1 MDRRITIHLL
11 KSVGRRRRN
20 AEVDR
25 VWEVTQKLFADPVPY
40 VLDCKWGLVR
50 KEDFDDFLEVFTW
63 SKEFGFDSMEGRQIK
78 QGVIGVFTGKS
89 FNPRENVHFQDGKQI
104 SLAAYAARMRI
115 QFVKAADF
123 NKQLRTKG
131 IPKSASVQKICKI
144 SRNEKEVR
152 EILEKLWEEPNQSEK
167 LLAKAIRKNQKL
179 R

>member
-11 KSVGRRRRN
+11 KSVGRRRGN
-20 AEVDR
+20 AEADR

-123 NKQLRTKG
+123 NKQLQQKEFQNRPQFRKYARFPETK
-131 IPKSASVQKICKI
+131 K
-144 SRNEKEVR
+144 R
-152 EILEKLWEEPNQSEK
+152 SERFWK
-167 LLAKAIRKNQKL
+167 NYGKNLTRAKNY
-179 R
+179 